1 MYFCLFN
8 LVFNFDGGN
17 SAAGSNQWNYPSV
30 NDGRVHPFRSPN
42 PIHQSPNPPIPI
54 PRFST
59 GVLMLAL
66 ARIKFP
72 VPVPNPPLIFFYT
85 AHTHTWGKSIKKKS
99 FVS

>member
-8 LVFNFDGGN
+8 LVFNFDGGS

-42 PIHQSPNPPIPI
+42 PIHQSPNP
-54 PRFST
+54 
-59 GVLMLAL
+59 
-66 ARIKFP
+66 
-72 VPVPNPPLIFFYT
+72 NPPMFHWSFDAGTGTHQIPCSCSQSSLDFLLAHT
-85 AHTHTWGKSIKKKS
+85 HTHTWGKSIKKKS